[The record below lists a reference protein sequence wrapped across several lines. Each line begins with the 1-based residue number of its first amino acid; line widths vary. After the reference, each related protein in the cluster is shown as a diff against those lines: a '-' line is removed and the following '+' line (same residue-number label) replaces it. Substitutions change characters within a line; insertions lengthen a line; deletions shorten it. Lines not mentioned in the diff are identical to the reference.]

1 MGITSYQTQHHKAN
15 HVLRVSEFRSGE
27 LSDPLSL
34 GLARFGGHYRS
45 LLGL

>member
-34 GLARFGGHYRS
+34 GLATRQAKLVWRS
-45 LLGL
+45 L